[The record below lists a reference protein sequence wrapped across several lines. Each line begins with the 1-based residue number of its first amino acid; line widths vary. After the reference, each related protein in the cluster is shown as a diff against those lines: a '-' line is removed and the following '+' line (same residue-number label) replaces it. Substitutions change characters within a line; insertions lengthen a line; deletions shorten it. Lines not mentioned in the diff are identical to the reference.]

1 MFKEALLNYDITKV
15 NQSQIDVMLMIWPK
29 ESVVEDLLKEELQE
43 NESWDKGEAY
53 MIKLA
58 EPASICNRLKV
69 WKFLGNYLFLMKTKN
84 GRNYLNSFRS
94 SKKTKQ
100 IKKSKPT
107 MITQSI
113 MK

>member
-1 MFKEALLNYDITKV
+1 
-15 NQSQIDVMLMIWPK
+15 MLMIWPK

-69 WKFLGNYLFLMKTKN
+69 WKFLGNWAEEMLIADNFYKN
-84 GRNYLNSFRS
+84 CMNAYIN
-94 SKKTKQ
+94 
-100 IKKSKPT
+100 I
-107 MITQSI
+107 
-113 MK
+113 